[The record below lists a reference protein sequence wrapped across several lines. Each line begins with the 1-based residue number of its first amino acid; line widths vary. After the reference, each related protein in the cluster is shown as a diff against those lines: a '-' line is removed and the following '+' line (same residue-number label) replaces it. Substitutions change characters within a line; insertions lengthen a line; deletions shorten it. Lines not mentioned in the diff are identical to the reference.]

1 MTGKC
6 DYCDEAHGELPMDIA
21 YKRPYH
27 YFLIPEE
34 EVAKRIR
41 INDDLCVIDEEVCL
55 IRGLLPIPVA
65 GCERDFKWGVWAI
78 ISKEDFA
85 RYLELWDVDYPDIE
99 PFRGMLSCE
108 PPGYEGI
115 LNAEVEIHIGKSS
128 HRPEFRLRETEH
140 LMYREQQAGI
150 SMRRV
155 HEIVR
160 EAMPHLFGSGSP
172 DAKA

>member
-1 MTGKC
+1 MSDQC

-34 EVAKRIR
+34 EVEKRVR
-41 INDDLCVIDEEVCL
+41 INDDLCVIDEEICL

-65 GCERDFKWGVWAI
+65 GSERDFKWGVWAI

-99 PFRGMLSCE
+99 PFIGMLSCE

-115 LNAEVEIHIGKSS
+115 LNARVEIRIGKAS
-128 HRPEFRLRETEH
+128 HRPEFRLQEIDH

-150 SMRRV
+150 DRQRM

-160 EAMPHLFGSGSP
+160 QAMPHLFGAESP
-172 DAKA
+172 ASDS